1 MAHAGNGRHRT
12 LHDPKLYTLTEIA
25 RNINVSMPTA
35 QRYKRVYQARIPSV
49 GRGRRQRYP
58 REALKVFEQIKT
70 ENLSR
75 RGRPPKSGYPTP
87 SQRRRGTP
95 AARQSPKSKRA
106 RGSKASTSSLRKKT
120 PARGKA
126 VSPDLLTLT
135 EISHRT
141 GISYPTCINYVKK
154 HIDQIPHVGTG
165 RKRRFPV
172 EAVPVFAEIRK
183 QSRRGRRKS
192 ATSGPSRTERA
203 VLKRIRELE
212 KGQRHLAKQMES
224 LLKALQAPLT
234 VTIKRR

>member
-1 MAHAGNGRHRT
+1 M
-12 LHDPKLYTLTEIA
+12 LQDPKLYTLTEVA

-75 RGRPPKSGYPTP
+75 RGRPPKAGYATP
-87 SQRRRGTP
+87 AQRRKGTSVG
-95 AARQSPKSKRA
+95 RSTSKTKRA
-106 RGSKASTSSLRKKT
+106 RTSASPLARSRVKT
-120 PARGKA
+120 PVRAKTA
-126 VSPDLLTLT
+126 APDLLTLT

-154 HIDQIPHVGTG
+154 HLDRIPHSGSG
-165 RKRRFPV
+165 RKRRFPA
-172 EAVPVFAEIRK
+172 EAVPVFAAIRK
-183 QSRRGRRKS
+183 QSRRGRKKS
-192 ATSGPSRTERA
+192 ATSGPSRMEQT

-212 KGQRHLAKQMES
+212 KGQRQLAKQMES
-224 LLKALQAPLT
+224 LLKALNAPLT
-234 VTIKRR
+234 VTVRRR